1 MDHTPP
7 DQSDDAAADAAAADA
22 ADADA
27 AATDAGRLWGGRFT
41 AGPDQAAWALGVS
54 TGFDRHLWRQDLAGS
69 RAHAHE
75 LHRIGVLDAD
85 ERDQL
90 LAALERCGQ
99 LFARDA
105 FVFLDTD
112 EDVHGAIE
120 RWLVEELGALGGK
133 LRAGRSRNDQI
144 ASDLRLWCREAC
156 DEVVALIGGLQQA
169 FVDQAEAH
177 LGWHAPGYTHLQRG
191 QPVLLSH
198 HLLAYVWMLDRDAGR
213 FRDARARLNASTLAS
228 GALAGQTLGLDPQA
242 YADHLGFD
250 TVAENSMDAVASR
263 DFALEVLSAAAI
275 LAVTLSRLGEE
286 IVLWATAEFAF
297 ARVGDA
303 FSTGSSIMPQKRN
316 PDIAELVRGKT
327 GRVIGDLVGLLTTI
341 KALPLTYDRDLQEDK
356 EPIFDAVA
364 TLRLTLPA
372 ITGTVASLT
381 FDRGRLAAASVGG
394 FALATDLA
402 EELVTRGVPF
412 RDAHEIVGAVVTAA
426 EARGVDLDG
435 LEPEELAAIHPAL
448 DARVAERFDAQQ
460 AIDRRDGVNGTA
472 TTSVAAQLER
482 ARAAAAANRGSMVV

>member
-1 MDHTPP
+1 MDHATPDRP
-7 DQSDDAAADAAAADA
+7 NTADDAVATDDVDAAAAA
-22 ADADA
+22 P
-27 AATDAGRLWGGRFT
+27 TDAGRLWGGRFT
-41 AGPDQAAWALGVS
+41 VGPDEAAWALGVS

-90 LAALERCGQ
+90 LAALERCGE

-105 FVFLDTD
+105 FAFLDTD

-120 RWLVEELGALGGK
+120 RWLVEELGTLGGK

-144 ASDLRLWCREAC
+144 ASDLRLWCRDAC
-156 DEVVALIGGLQQA
+156 DEVVALVGGLQQA

-198 HLLAYVWMLDRDAGR
+198 HLLAYVWMLDRDASR
-213 FRDARARLNASTLAS
+213 FRDARARLNASTLGS

-316 PDIAELVRGKT
+316 PDIAELVRGKA
-327 GRVIGDLVGLLTTI
+327 GRVIGDLVALLTTI

-356 EPIFDAVA
+356 EPVFDAVD
-364 TLRLTLPA
+364 TLRLVLPA

-381 FDRGRLAAASVGG
+381 FDRDRLAEASVGG

-412 RDAHEIVGAVVTAA
+412 RDAHEIVGAVVKHA
-426 EARGVDLDG
+426 EERGVDLDG
-435 LEPEELAAIHPAL
+435 LDPAELAAIHPAL
-448 DARVAERFDAQQ
+448 DAEVAARFDAQQ

-472 TTSVAAQLER
+472 TTSVQAQLER
-482 ARAAAAANRGSMVV
+482 ARAAAASNRG

>member
-1 MDHTPP
+1 VSEEADTAA
-7 DQSDDAAADAAAADA
+7 QGAADPGTAGEG
-22 ADADA
+22 
-27 AATDAGRLWGGRFT
+27 AGRLWGGRFT
-41 AGPDQAAWALGVS
+41 TGPDEAAWALGVS
-54 TGFDRHLWRQDLAGS
+54 TAFDRHLWRQDLAGS

-85 ERDQL
+85 EL
-90 LAALERCGQ
+90 AAMLAALDRCAD
-99 LFARDA
+99 LFADER
-105 FVFLDTD
+105 FEFQPTD

-144 ASDLRLWCREAC
+144 ASDLRLWCRDAC
-156 DEVVALIGGLQQA
+156 DDLVVSIGRLQQA
-169 FVDQAEAH
+169 FLEQAEAH

-213 FRDARARLNASTLAS
+213 IRDARARLDESTLAS

-242 YADHLGFD
+242 YADHLGFAR
-250 TVAENSMDAVASR
+250 VAPNSMDAVASR
-263 DFALEVLSAAAI
+263 DFALELLSACAI

-286 IVLWATAEFAF
+286 IVLWATSEFAF

-316 PDIAELVRGKT
+316 PDIAELVRGKA
-327 GRVIGDLVGLLTTI
+327 GRVIGDLVSLLTTV

-356 EPIFDAVA
+356 EPVFDAVG
-364 TLRLTLPA
+364 TLRLVLPA
-372 ITGTVASLT
+372 ITGTVASLV
-381 FDRGRLAAASVGG
+381 FDRERLAAASVGG

-402 EELVTRGVPF
+402 EELVVRGVPF
-412 RDAHEIVGAVVTAA
+412 REAHEVVGEVVKLA
-426 EARGVDLDG
+426 ESRGVDLDG
-435 LEPEELAAIHPAL
+435 LDPDELARVHPAL
-448 DARVAERFDAQQ
+448 DAQVAARFDPQQ

-472 TTSVAAQLER
+472 TSSVRAQLER
-482 ARAAAAANRGSMVV
+482 ARAAAAANLEDAG